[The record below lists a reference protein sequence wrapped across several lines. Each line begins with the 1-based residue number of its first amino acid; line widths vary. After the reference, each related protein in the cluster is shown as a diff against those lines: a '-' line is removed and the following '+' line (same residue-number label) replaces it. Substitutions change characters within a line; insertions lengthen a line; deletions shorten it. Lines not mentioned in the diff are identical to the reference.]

1 MEQRLTAAGRPFDY
15 RARDAGALLQA
26 MRALIPQKLPE
37 WTGHESEVDFGNVLL
52 ELFAHAGDII
62 SYYIDAV
69 ANESFL
75 GTAQTRRSII
85 EHLGLIGYRL
95 STAAPAS
102 AELTLT
108 IPALSTAPVVIRKGT
123 AFATT
128 SQRDS
133 PSVRFEYTGK
143 DDLVV
148 DFESTPDAGG
158 LFHAKTPIPV
168 EEGRFVTDEVLG
180 VSDGTAHQS
189 FPLVHPRL
197 ILRSLGAAQDRT
209 PDIEVLSELKL
220 SSAIIHWTLRE
231 NLVFSGPDERDFVV
245 EIDAEDRAEVVFG
258 ESVPPAGSEVRAT
271 YRVGGGEHGNVVRNA
286 IQTIADA
293 PELTRLRAE
302 VINEKPATGGSGR
315 ETIEH
320 AVQHAPKVFRSMRR
334 AVTATDYESLAR
346 EFSGVGKVRAQATA
360 WNTVTLYVAPQ
371 GGGAV
376 SDVLTANLIAYFED
390 KRSIG
395 TRIEVLTVDYVP
407 IFVTVDVDVEPYY
420 LAQQI
425 TEQVRQAVRALL
437 AFDNVAFSQVLYL
450 SKFYEAI
457 EAIDG
462 VAGVHI
468 SEFTRPGQVEAVHPE
483 GKLVMGEN
491 QLAQVPRSDDDFRKH
506 PVKPEASLADYEA
519 GVRVR
524 ALGGFR

>member
-1 MEQRLTAAGRPFDY
+1 MEQRLIAAGRPFDY

-108 IPALSTAPVVIRKGT
+108 IPALSTAPVVIRKGN

-148 DFESTPDAGG
+148 DFESTADAGG

-168 EEGRFVTDEVLG
+168 EEGRFVTGEVLG
-180 VSDGTAHQS
+180 VSDGTAHQR

-197 ILRSLGAAQDRT
+197 ILRSLGAAQNRT
-209 PDIEVLSELKL
+209 PDIEVLSELG
-220 SSAIIHWTLRE
+220 SEIIHWTPTESLA
-231 NLVFSGPDERDFVV
+231 FSGPGESDFVV
-245 EIDAEDRAEVVFG
+245 DIDAEDRAEVVFG

-271 YRVGGGEHGNVVRNA
+271 YRVGGGEHGNVARNT

-293 PELTRLRAE
+293 PELTLLGAS
-302 VINEKPATGGSGR
+302 VDNEKPATGGSGR

-334 AVTATDYESLAR
+334 AVTAADYESLAR
-346 EFSGVGKVRAQATA
+346 EFSGVGKVRAQATS
-360 WNTVTLYVAPQ
+360 WNTVILFVAPQ
-371 GGGAV
+371 GGGTV

-395 TRIEVLTVDYVP
+395 TRIEVLTVEYVP
-407 IFVTVDVDVEPYY
+407 IFVTVDVDVEAYY
-420 LAQQI
+420 SALQI
-425 TEQVRQAVRALL
+425 TEQVRQAARALL

-462 VAGVHI
+462 VAGVNI

-491 QLAQVPRSDDDFRKH
+491 QLAQVPRSEDDFRKH
-506 PVKPEASLADYEA
+506 PTKPEVDPADYPD

>member
-1 MEQRLTAAGRPFDY
+1 MEQRLIAAGRPFDY

-108 IPALSTAPVVIRKGT
+108 MAAPSTAPVVIRKGN

-148 DFESTPDAGG
+148 DFESIPGG
-158 LFHAKTPIPV
+158 SLRAKTSIPV
-168 EEGRFVTDEVLG
+168 EEGRFVFGEVLG
-180 VSDGTAHQS
+180 VSDGTTHQR

-209 PDIEVLSELKL
+209 PDIEVLSELG
-220 SSAIIHWTLRE
+220 SEIIRWTPRE
-231 NLVFSGPDERDFVV
+231 SLAFSGPGESDFVV

-271 YRVGGGEHGNVVRNA
+271 YRVGGGEHGNVARNT
-286 IQTIADA
+286 IQTITDA
-293 PELTRLRAE
+293 PELTLLGAS
-302 VINEKPATGGSGR
+302 VTNERPATGGAGR

-334 AVTATDYESLAR
+334 AVTAADYESLAR
-346 EFSGVGKVRAQATA
+346 EFGGVGKVRAQATS
-360 WNTVTLYVAPQ
+360 WNTVTLFVAPQ
-371 GGGAV
+371 GGGTV

-395 TRIEVLTVDYVP
+395 TRIEVCTVDYVP
-407 IFVTVDVDVEPYY
+407 IFVTADVDVEPYY
-420 LAQQI
+420 SAQQV
-425 TEQVRQAVRALL
+425 TEQVRQGVRALL
-437 AFDNVAFSQVLYL
+437 AFDNVTFLQVLYL

-462 VAGVHI
+462 VAGVNI
-468 SEFTRPGQVEAVHPE
+468 SEFTRPGLSEAEQRE
-483 GKLVMGEN
+483 GRLVMVEN
-491 QLAQVPRSDDDFRKH
+491 QLAQVPSSEEDFRKH
-506 PVKPEASLADYEA
+506 PGKSEVDPADYPD

-524 ALGGFR
+524 VRTLEGFR